1 METLVK
7 EQVKLL
13 LQDKVTCPANIDEL
27 NRVISLK
34 NKLTKQLNNIYNK
47 IESINN
53 ILNPIEQIIPS
64 SKTGITVAQTAIDVI
79 SFIPSTAVTPNPV
92 GPVLLASK
100 GIRILRNIIGR
111 GEGVIG
117 EGLASLR
124 FLLEKLQLILD
135 LLEIVDILI
144 ESCANTLPGDEL
156 LEQEKISEEL
166 LASTTEQANQQS
178 PVVTNVNGF
187 DLSVVPA
194 PKEKVGNLQRRRAI
208 AKNTSGVII
217 LKGEPSFSSNDQVL
231 IDELVFYIQQN
242 DLKAE

>member
-1 METLVK
+1 MEAAVK

-13 LQDKVTCPANIDEL
+13 LQDKVVCPANIDEL
-27 NRVISLK
+27 NKVISLK

-53 ILNPIEQIIPS
+53 IINPIEQLIPP
-64 SKTGITVAQTAIDVI
+64 SKTGITIAQTTIDVI
-79 SFIPSTAVTPNPV
+79 SFIPSTAVTPIPV
-92 GPVLLASK
+92 GPILLAQK

-144 ESCANTLPGDEL
+144 ESCAGTLPEGEL
-156 LEQEKISEEL
+156 LEQEQISEEL
-166 LASTTEQANQQS
+166 LASTVEQAEQLS
-178 PVVTNVNGF
+178 PVTTNINGF
-187 DLSVVPA
+187 NLSVIPVSGA
-194 PKEKVGNLQRRRAI
+194 EVGNLKRRRAI
-208 AKNTSGVII
+208 AKNPSGVVM

-242 DLKAE
+242 NLKAD